1 MQNFK
6 LFHLFWVMFILN
18 VGEVFAQ
25 NIDQRIIDNLNQL
38 NFKYQTKTPDG
49 TFQFTVPLG
58 NRTQMLFIHSNTSTY
73 DKLEIREIYSVIYQ
87 SPNKPNMDNLT
98 TLLLDNA
105 QKKLGAW
112 ELVYENKNYFI
123 VFTAKILATA
133 DSADLKS
140 AIDIVASSAD
150 AMEQQLFVSDEW

>member
-1 MQNFK
+1 M
-6 LFHLFWVMFILN
+6 LLGLN
-18 VGEVFAQ
+18 NWGGFAQ

-38 NFKYQTKTPDG
+38 NFKYQTKSSDG
-49 TFQFTVPLG
+49 TFQFTVPVG
-58 NRTQMLFIHSNTSTY
+58 NRTQMLFIHSNTSSY

-87 SPNKPNMDNLT
+87 SPNKPDADKLSM
-98 TLLLDNA
+98 LLLDNS

-140 AIDIVASSAD
+140 TIDIVASSAD
-150 AMEQQLFVSDEW
+150 AMEQQLYISDEW